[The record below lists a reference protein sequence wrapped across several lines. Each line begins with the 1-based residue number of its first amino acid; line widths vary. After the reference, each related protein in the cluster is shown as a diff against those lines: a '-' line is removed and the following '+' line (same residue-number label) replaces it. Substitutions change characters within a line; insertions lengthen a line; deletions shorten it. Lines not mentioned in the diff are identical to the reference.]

1 MSDDYPSCARTYATL
16 RVIPDGFAPDE
27 VTEALGVSPTVVYH
41 AGKSMYPARPHV
53 LARQDAWHLRSTPA
67 VESTD
72 AARHIDWI
80 LDQIEPRALALAGI
94 QARAAEVSLSCFWVS
109 AHGHGGPSLLPGQMQ
124 RLAALNLPLWFDIY
138 FDDDEADA

>member
-1 MSDDYPSCARTYATL
+1 MPGICGPLRRLSLRTQRGTC
-16 RVIPDGFAPDE
+16 
-27 VTEALGVSPTVVYH
+27 
-41 AGKSMYPARPHV
+41 
-53 LARQDAWHLRSTPA
+53 
-67 VESTD
+67 
-72 AARHIDWI
+72 DWI